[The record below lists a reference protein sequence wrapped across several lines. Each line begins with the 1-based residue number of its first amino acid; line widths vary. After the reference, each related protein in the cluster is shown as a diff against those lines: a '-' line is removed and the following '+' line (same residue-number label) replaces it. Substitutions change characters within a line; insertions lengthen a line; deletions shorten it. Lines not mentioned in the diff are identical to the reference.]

1 MIFCPYTGLEY
12 ANVHTNVHTF
22 QTGEGLRPLPLVHKP
37 DRTVALLV

>member
-22 QTGEGLRPLPLVHKP
+22 QTGEELGSK
-37 DRTVALLV
+37 AS